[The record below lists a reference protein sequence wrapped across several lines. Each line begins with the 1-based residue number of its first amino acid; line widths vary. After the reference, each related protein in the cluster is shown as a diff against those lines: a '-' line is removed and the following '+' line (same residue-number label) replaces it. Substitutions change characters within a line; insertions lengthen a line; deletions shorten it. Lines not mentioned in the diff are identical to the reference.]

1 MWKRRINL
9 RKLSKFLGPLLVFP
23 VLSMRAWQ
31 NGYFDLTSNK
41 LFRKFDYGK
50 CHMGKHV
57 NKIGT
62 LSHFEKL
69 ILKRKYKIKIQEMNF
84 LFNQN
89 LKLLKLF

>member
-1 MWKRRINL
+1 
-9 RKLSKFLGPLLVFP
+9 
-23 VLSMRAWQ
+23 
-31 NGYFDLTSNK
+31 
-41 LFRKFDYGK
+41 
-50 CHMGKHV
+50 MGKHV